1 MELRAASLEVS
12 VTVEVEV
19 SVVADDDP
27 VEDAEIGVVTGFGGK
42 KANKPEVASAVVGVF
57 S

>member
-1 MELRAASLEVS
+1 MELRAASLEAS

-27 VEDAEIGVVTGFGGK
+27 VEDVDIGVDTGFGGK
-42 KANKPEVASAVVGVF
+42 KANKLAAASAVVGVF